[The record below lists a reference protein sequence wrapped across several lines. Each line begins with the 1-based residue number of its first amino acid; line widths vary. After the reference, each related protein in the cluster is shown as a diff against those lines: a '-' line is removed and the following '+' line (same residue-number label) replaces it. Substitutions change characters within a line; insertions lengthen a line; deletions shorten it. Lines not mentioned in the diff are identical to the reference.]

1 MNYFLGGAFET
12 THPMSLEEGIT
23 ESDRK
28 FLRGMQCTQRAGDIM
43 FVPSLWGHATLNM
56 KQSIGVA
63 HEFSVE
69 TFIME

>member
-1 MNYFLGGAFET
+1 
-12 THPMSLEEGIT
+12 MSLEEGT
-23 ESDRK
+23 TGLDK
-28 FLRGMQCTQRAGDIM
+28 KYLRGLQCTQHPGDVM